1 MTKNQPI
8 IPRTA
13 DVVVVGSGAGGMLA
27 AIRLAELGLKPLIIE
42 KEHKFGGT
50 SATSGGFVWIPNH
63 GRPGN
68 ELDTREAALTYLSR
82 VCKGDFR
89 QDRVEAYVDNG
100 PEMVRFL
107 DTIGITLD
115 VIPFPDYFRDEP
127 GATDS
132 RMIGARELDASE
144 LGDEFFRLRE
154 SAGAFKLFNRY
165 TLDLGQA
172 FAFAARPRGWQLV
185 AAKMFAKYW
194 LDFGWRRKSYRD
206 RRLTLGAA
214 LVGRLRRALLER
226 GVELSLNSKLL
237 GLVEQNGRVTGV
249 RIARN
254 DVPMTIDTRY
264 GVILAAGGF
273 EQNQA
278 MRDRYLPVKT
288 DVRWSQSPKG
298 ANSGDA
304 ILAGQAIGAA
314 TESMDCCWW
323 APSMQLPSREIPNVD
338 VTHQMWL
345 DHKHPNSLCVNRL
358 GKRFVNEGC
367 SYDRFGLAMIEDQK
381 KTGANVP
388 CWMIF
393 DTTYRKHYTAG
404 GILPSSVVPDRK
416 IPQDWWDEYLYRADT
431 IEELAMKLE
440 IDPQVLKQTVARMN
454 EFARTGVDTEFN
466 RGESSYDRYFGD
478 ARVGPN
484 PCIGP
489 VDKAPYYA
497 VRVDLGD
504 LGGKGGLKADAFA
517 RVLDQSD
524 KPIDGLYAIGN
535 CSGAPFGN
543 AYPGAGSTLGPAT
556 VFGFVAANH
565 IASRVNVSPA
575 KKSEPL
581 GEYQ

>member
-1 MTKNQPI
+1 MTEAKQAI
-8 IPRTA
+8 AT

-27 AIRLAELGLKPLIIE
+27 AIRLADLGLKPILIE

-68 ELDTREAALTYLSR
+68 ESDSREDALTYLSR

-89 QDRVEAYVDNG
+89 QDRVDAYVDRG
-100 PEMVRFL
+100 KDMVRYL
-107 DTIGITLD
+107 DEIGITLD

-132 RMIGARELDASE
+132 RMIGARELDAAE
-144 LGDEFFRLRE
+144 LGEQFFELRE
-154 SAGAFKLFNRY
+154 AANAFKLFNRY

-185 AAKMFAKYW
+185 AARMFAKYW
-194 LDFGWRRKSYRD
+194 LDLGWRRKSYRD

-214 LVGRLRRALLER
+214 LVGRLRKAMLER
-226 GVELSLNSKLL
+226 GIELSLNTR
-237 GLVEQNGRVTGV
+237 LVRIVEEDGRVTGV
-249 RIARN
+249 EVTRN
-254 DVPMTIDTRY
+254 DVPMTMEARY

-273 EQNQA
+273 EQNQQ
-278 MRDRYLPVKT
+278 MRDRHLPVRT
-288 DVRWSQSPKG
+288 DARWSQTPKG
-298 ANSGDA
+298 ANVGDA

-323 APSMQLPSREIPNVD
+323 APSMQLPSREVANVD

-345 DHKHPNSLCVNRL
+345 DHKHPNSVCVNRL

-381 KTGANVP
+381 ASGANVP

-393 DTTYRKHYTAG
+393 DATYRKHYTAG
-404 GILPSSVVPDRK
+404 GILPSTVTPDRS
-416 IPQDWWDEYLYRADT
+416 IPRDWWDHYLYRADT
-431 IEELAMKLE
+431 IEELAAK
-440 IDPQVLKQTVARMN
+440 IDLDPVTLRDTVGRMN
-454 EFARTGVDTEFN
+454 DYARTGVDLEFH

-484 PCIGP
+484 PCLGP
-489 VDKAPYYA
+489 VDKPPFYA

-504 LGGKGGLKADAFA
+504 LGGKGGLKADASA
-517 RVLDQSD
+517 RVLDQAD
-524 KPIDGLYAIGN
+524 KPIEGLYAIGN

-556 VFGFVAANH
+556 VFGFIAANH
-565 IASRVNVSPA
+565 IATRANIPTARALSDRV
-575 KKSEPL
+575 